1 MNVFF
6 FELNNC
12 CVFTFRQKMSALPC
26 HKLSSIKSKAMKY
39 NIIGIDEGQFVS
51 FDFLAADCYNQL

>member
-1 MNVFF
+1 
-6 FELNNC
+6 
-12 CVFTFRQKMSALPC
+12 MSALPC

-51 FDFLAADCYNQL
+51 FDFLATDCYNQL